1 LANKEDRF
9 VRKFRVQVLS
19 KIMDWAQSFVD
30 EAVTVKVARIV
41 VNAEPSRAEVA
52 AARRVILTCLPAL
65 VLLPLGLCFLQGAAL
80 ALPLGFAIVVAIFL
94 VAILACLWR
103 GRQPG
108 LDNQDDD
115 RRSAFLAARPDPI
128 DLSLFPGIALVLDGQ
143 ACVTQLGGRDVDLF
157 LPVLRDP
164 QGRNFIDQVHVTDRI
179 AFVRAFDALRQ
190 GEDRMRLSMRL
201 GRPQADDTVGTLM
214 AVSLDMAVSRDANGH
229 LAHVFVQVLD
239 CTREQDMAE
248 QLVRLEADLQNAH
261 EMKSRFLA
269 AASHELRT
277 PLNAILGFSD
287 ILMGDYF
294 GRMEDERHR
303 EYVRLIRQSGGHLLS
318 VVNSMLDMCRIE
330 AGRYELL
337 VEPFTLAET
346 IHDCEK
352 MLALQAR
359 EKGVRLTSRIGRNV
373 GELHADPRAV
383 RQILIN
389 LVGNAIKFT
398 EAGGVITVDAAR
410 SDQNL
415 LISVSDTGI
424 GIEQDKIRTL
434 GEPFVQV
441 QSDYNRQYDGVGLGL
456 SLVKGLVALHGG
468 EFKISSRHGEGTV
481 VEISLPMDGSG
492 VSRIEATGESQH
504 IEFPPRLQAS
514 PAIEPRNMVNMD
526 QQRVND
532 SQFGAQEGPREGLNG
547 DAKAKIA
554 G

>member
-1 LANKEDRF
+1 MGWTQSLVNETVTF
-9 VRKFRVQVLS
+9 V
-19 KIMDWAQSFVD
+19 
-30 EAVTVKVARIV
+30 VARII
-41 VNAEPSRAEVA
+41 ASGEPSRAEVA
-52 AARRVILTCLPAL
+52 AARWVIMTCLPAL
-65 VLLPLGLCFLQGAAL
+65 VLLPLGLSFLQGAAV
-80 ALPLGFAIVVAIFL
+80 ALPLGFAIVVATFL
-94 VAILACLWR
+94 VAILASLWMV
-103 GRQPG
+103 RQSAPANG
-108 LDNQDDD
+108 DN
-115 RRSAFLAARPDPI
+115 DPQTLQPPAV
-128 DLSLFPGIALVLDGQ
+128 DLSLFPGLVVVLDGQ
-143 ACVTQLGGRDVDLF
+143 GCVEKLGGRDVESF
-157 LPVLRDP
+157 MPVLRDP
-164 QGRNFIDQVHVTDRI
+164 LGRAFIDQVHVTDRI

-190 GEDRMRLSMRL
+190 GEDRLRISLRL
-201 GRPQADDTVGTLM
+201 GRPQADDVVGTLM
-214 AVSLDMAVSRDANGH
+214 AVSLDMAVSRDASGN
-229 LAHVFVQVLD
+229 LASIFVQGLD
-239 CTREQDMAE
+239 CTQEQDMAE
-248 QLVRLEADLQNAH
+248 KLVRLEADLQNAH

-318 VVNSMLDMCRIE
+318 VVNSMLDMSRIE

-337 VEPFTLAET
+337 VEPFTLSEA

-373 GELHADPRAV
+373 GELNADPRAL

-410 SDQNL
+410 LDQNL

-441 QSDYNRQYDGVGLGL
+441 QSDYNRQFDGVGLGL

-468 EFKISSRHGEGTV
+468 EFKISSRPGEGTV
-481 VEISLPMDGSG
+481 VEISLPIDGSG

-514 PAIEPRNMVNMD
+514 MVNTG
-526 QQRVND
+526 QQHVLEQP
-532 SQFGAQEGPREGLNG
+532 SGAQEGLNG

>member
-1 LANKEDRF
+1 M
-9 VRKFRVQVLS
+9 QVL
-19 KIMDWAQSFVD
+19 KHITDRAQSSLD
-30 EAVTVKVARIV
+30 AAVTFVVGRIV
-41 VNAEPSRAEVA
+41 TDAEPSRAEVA
-52 AARRVILTCLPAL
+52 AARRVVMTCLPAL
-65 VLLPLGLCFLQGAAL
+65 VLLPLGLSFLQGAAI
-80 ALPLGFAIVVAIFL
+80 ALPLGFAIVVATFL
-94 VAILACLWR
+94 VAILASLWMV
-103 GRQPG
+103 RQ
-108 LDNQDDD
+108 
-115 RRSAFLAARPDPI
+115 SVSRPDDNPNEKPKTPFQTPSV
-128 DLSLFPGIALVLDGQ
+128 DFSLFPGLVLVLDGQ
-143 ACVTQLGGRDVDLF
+143 ACVEKLGGRDAAAF
-157 LPVLRDP
+157 MPFMRLPL
-164 QGRNFIDQVHVTDRI
+164 GRTFVDQVHVTDRI

-190 GEDRMRLSMRL
+190 GEDRTRVCLRL
-201 GRPQADDTVGTLM
+201 GRPPADESAGALM
-214 AVSLDMAVSRDANGH
+214 AVSLDMAGTRDSFGN
-229 LAHVFVQVLD
+229 LSSVFVQALD
-239 CTREQDMAE
+239 CSHEQEMSDQIA
-248 QLVRLEADLQNAH
+248 RLEVDLQNAH

-294 GRMEDERHR
+294 GRIEDERHR

-337 VEPFTLAET
+337 VEPFTLSDT
-346 IHDCEK
+346 IFDCEK

-359 EKGVRLTSRIGRNV
+359 EKGVTLTSRIARNIDEV
-373 GELHADPRAV
+373 YADPRAM

-398 EAGGVITVDAAR
+398 ETGGVITVDAAR

-424 GIEQDKIRTL
+424 GIDQDKIRTL
-434 GEPFVQV
+434 GQPFVQV
-441 QSDYNRQYDGVGLGL
+441 QNDYSRQYDGVGLGL

-468 EFKISSRHGEGTV
+468 EFVISSRPGEGTV
-481 VEISLPMDGSG
+481 VQISLPIDGSG
-492 VSRIEATGESQH
+492 ASRIEATGESQN

-514 PAIEPRNMVNMD
+514 AV
-526 QQRVND
+526 QTGQRDVND
-532 SQFGAQEGPREGLNG
+532 SQFGAQEGLNG

>member
-1 LANKEDRF
+1 ML
-9 VRKFRVQVLS
+9 RKFRVQVLS
-19 KIMDWAQSFVD
+19 KIIGWAQAFVD
-30 EAVTVKVARIV
+30 EAITRKVVRIIV
-41 VNAEPSRAEVA
+41 SAEPSRAEVV
-52 AARRVILTCLPAL
+52 AARRVIMTCLPAL
-65 VLLPLGLCFLQGAAL
+65 VLLPLGLSFLQGAAV
-80 ALPLGFAIVVAIFL
+80 ALPLGFAIVVATFL
-94 VAILACLWR
+94 VAVLASLR
-103 GRQPG
+103 LVRQSPVEPYEE
-108 LDNQDDD
+108 D
-115 RRSAFLAARPDPI
+115 RISSPSQLL
-128 DLSLFPGIALVLDGQ
+128 DLSLFPGLALVLDAQ
-143 ACVTQLGGRDVDLF
+143 ACVLQMGGRDVDSF
-157 LPVLRDP
+157 LPALRDP
-164 QGRNFIDQVHVTDRI
+164 LGRTFIDQVHVTDRI
-179 AFVRAFDALRQ
+179 AFVRAFDAMRQ
-190 GEDRMRLSMRL
+190 GDDRLRLSLRL
-201 GRPQADDTVGTLM
+201 GRPQSDDVVGTLM
-214 AVSLDMAVSRDANGH
+214 AVSLDMAVSRDVDGH
-229 LAHVFVQVLD
+229 LASVFVQVLD
-239 CTREQDMAE
+239 CTHEQDMAE
-248 QLVRLEADLQNAH
+248 KLVRLEADLQNAH

-337 VEPFTLAET
+337 VEPFTLSET
-346 IHDCEK
+346 IYDCEK

-424 GIEQDKIRTL
+424 GIAQDKIRTL

-468 EFKISSRHGEGTV
+468 EFKISSRQGEGTV

-514 PAIEPRNMVNMD
+514 AVNTG
-526 QQRVND
+526 QQRVNEP
-532 SQFGAQEGPREGLNG
+532 QFGGQDGLQEGPREGLNG

>member
-1 LANKEDRF
+1 ML
-9 VRKFRVQVLS
+9 RKFRVQVLS
-19 KIMDWAQSFVD
+19 KITDWAETFVD
-30 EAVTVKVARIV
+30 EAVTRKVARIV
-41 VNAEPSRAEVA
+41 VSAEPSHAEIVA
-52 AARRVILTCLPAL
+52 TRRVIMTCLPAL
-65 VLLPLGLCFLQGAAL
+65 VLLPLGLSFLQGAAV
-80 ALPLGFAIVVAIFL
+80 ALPLGFAIVFAIFL
-94 VAILACLWR
+94 VALLASLR
-103 GRQPG
+103 MVRPSP
-108 LDNQDDD
+108 LNNQEETPHTP
-115 RRSAFLAARPDPI
+115 APAMV
-128 DLSLFPGIALVLDGQ
+128 DLGLFPGLALELDGQ
-143 ACVTQLGGRDVDLF
+143 ACVLRMGGRDVESF
-157 LPVLRDP
+157 LPALRDP
-164 QGRNFIDQVHVTDRI
+164 LGRTFIDQVHVTDRI
-179 AFVRAFDALRQ
+179 AFVRAFDSLRQ
-190 GEDRMRLSMRL
+190 GDDRMRLSLRL
-201 GRPQADDTVGTLM
+201 GRPQADDMSDDVPGTLM
-214 AVSLDMAVSRDANGH
+214 AVSLDMAGSRDADGR
-229 LAHVFVQVLD
+229 LASVLVQVLD
-239 CTREQDMAE
+239 CTHEQDMAE

-337 VEPFTLAET
+337 VEPFTLSET

-410 SDQNL
+410 SEQNL

-424 GIEQDKIRTL
+424 GIEEDKIRTL

-468 EFKISSRHGEGTV
+468 EFKISSRHGEGTL
-481 VEISLPMDGSG
+481 VEISLPIDGSG

-514 PAIEPRNMVNMD
+514 MVNTG
-526 QQRVND
+526 QQSENC
-532 SQFGAQEGPREGLNG
+532 STFGAQEGPRKGLNG

>member
-1 LANKEDRF
+1 M
-9 VRKFRVQVLS
+9 QVLS
-19 KIMDWAQSFVD
+19 KITDWAQAFVD
-30 EAVTVKVARIV
+30 EAVTRKVARIV
-41 VNAEPSRAEVA
+41 VSAEPSHAEVA
-52 AARRVILTCLPAL
+52 AARRVIMTCLPAL
-65 VLLPLGLCFLQGAAL
+65 VLLPLGLSFLQGAAV
-80 ALPLGFAIVVAIFL
+80 ALPLGFAIVVATFL
-94 VAILACLWR
+94 VAVLASLR
-103 GRQPG
+103 MVRPSP
-108 LDNQDDD
+108 LNNQDE
-115 RRSAFLAARPDPI
+115 DPFAPAPTKI
-128 DLSLFPGIALVLDGQ
+128 DLGLFPGLALVLDGQ
-143 ACVTQLGGRDVDLF
+143 GCVLQMGGRDVDSF
-157 LPVLRDP
+157 LPALRDP
-164 QGRNFIDQVHVTDRI
+164 LGRTFIDQVHVTDRI
-179 AFVRAFDALRQ
+179 AFVRAFDSLRQ
-190 GEDRMRLSMRL
+190 GEDRMRLSLRL
-201 GRPQADDTVGTLM
+201 GRPHSDDVVGTLM
-214 AVSLDMAVSRDANGH
+214 AVSLDMAVGRDADGR
-229 LAHVFVQVLD
+229 LASVFVQVLD
-239 CTREQDMAE
+239 CTHEQDMAE

-337 VEPFTLAET
+337 VEPFTLSET
-346 IHDCEK
+346 IYDCEK

-514 PAIEPRNMVNMD
+514 MVNTG
-526 QQRVND
+526 QTTGND
-532 SQFGAQEGPREGLNG
+532 SALGAQEGPRKGPQEGLNG

>member
-1 LANKEDRF
+1 MRN
-9 VRKFRVQVLS
+9 FRVLVLS
-19 KIMDWAQSFVD
+19 KITNWAQSLID
-30 EAVTVKVARIV
+30 DAVTVKVARIV
-41 VNAEPSRAEVA
+41 VSGEPSRAEVA
-52 AARRVILTCLPAL
+52 AARRVIMTCLPAL
-65 VLLPLGLCFLQGAAL
+65 VLLPLGLSFLQGAAL
-80 ALPLGFAIVVAIFL
+80 ALPLGFAIVVATFL
-94 VAILACLWR
+94 VAILASLWIV
-103 GRQPG
+103 RQAASSHPA
-108 LDNQDDD
+108 DEKVQAQAPIVD
-115 RRSAFLAARPDPI
+115 LA
-128 DLSLFPGIALVLDGQ
+128 LFPGLVLVLDGQ
-143 ACVTQLGGRDVDLF
+143 AWVERIGGRDVDAF
-157 LPVLRDP
+157 LPALRDP
-164 QGRNFIDQVHVTDRI
+164 LGRAFLDQVHVTDRI
-179 AFVRAFDALRQ
+179 TFVRALDALRL
-190 GEDRMRLSMRL
+190 GEDRIRLSLRL
-201 GRPQADDTVGTLM
+201 GRPQADDVANDSVGALM
-214 AVSLDMAVSRDANGH
+214 AVSLDMAASRDSSGNLTSIFMH
-229 LAHVFVQVLD
+229 VLD
-239 CTREQDMAE
+239 CTHEQDMAE
-248 QLVRLEADLQNAH
+248 KLVRLEADLQNAH

-294 GRMEDERHR
+294 GRLEDERHR

-398 EAGGVITVDAAR
+398 ETGGVITVDAAR

-468 EFKISSRHGEGTV
+468 EFTISSRHGEGTV
-481 VEISLPMDGSG
+481 VEISLPIDGSG
-492 VSRIEATGESQH
+492 VSRVEATGESQH
-504 IEFPPRLQAS
+504 IEFPPRLQVS
-514 PAIEPRNMVNMD
+514 MVNTG
-526 QQRVND
+526 QQRLNER
-532 SQFGAQEGPREGLNG
+532 QFGAQEGLNG